1 MENNLNI
8 NRQHQ
13 IDAIIPNQY
22 LNVESVVFD
31 DWSGEFITK
40 IPDNFF
46 DNFPN
51 VKTVHFNLDIENL
64 PGSVYKIS
72 GLKNLV
78 VMSKKI
84 KSFSE
89 NLSNLQSL
97 EVLDFHHQNKQINW
111 AKEFPK
117 LAKLPLLKY
126 FDFKNIR
133 GTSFPQELEQLQQL
147 ESIKIGNDVLK
158 KCDLKLIV
166 DTVAKIKSLKKL
178 LFDTGYKN
186 KIKIDESFLQLDYL
200 DEIKFDTQYGAED
213 LPPVLAHF
221 KHAKLAI
228 QFARKRGSRYDY
240 NTDIVSNF
248 QEIINKP
255 DFNIRQREIL
265 FCFWMGNFHAL
276 RELIP
281 NVLMQQQSPSFKLL
295 LIGTAKRDKPKQLEE
310 SLKDTNLT
318 LIKKDAATANLFVIL
333 PTATFEEVED
343 IIKNNKPIIL
353 EDQLNE
359 YITSLGQ
366 HYLLVQEN
374 EELNE
379 ELIRL
384 LVSNQHEN
392 YLLAFQIIDSGGANK
407 TIQSLLAAIYLCHP
421 DKKIQK
427 EVTKSFQKYCSVA
440 YQEFVNKNLVG
451 VSLRKSGNSRAAFSI
466 FSKHPDINRMEF
478 ILMYHRI
485 AGDNP
490 VIKDV
495 DSTILFLK
503 EQQITDMPEIVKF
516 FNHFTTLNLEK
527 NSTLNLKASIN
538 ALQDSVN
545 LQELNI
551 AGSHIDVPD
560 LSGIKSLRRLNVSFN
575 KLDSGGQW
583 LQYMDI
589 TELDIEGCSI
599 STWQWLNK
607 LNNINNL
614 NISGNTMEALPEE
627 VLTRPLITL
636 ITRNN
641 KLKYID
647 DRLSE
652 MPNLQEID
660 FANNQVTEFKSF
672 LLRFNAVNLRS
683 NNISLFEPQK
693 YLKAFAGENMLINKL
708 DLANN
713 NLSEFELGEL
723 HLNSLSSLD
732 ISGNQLKKLDDTIFT
747 NTILRK
753 FEANNN
759 SIEVIPQAA
768 VGHYYERFWLEKNK
782 ITELPEYLN
791 SLKAANLN
799 LKNNLIKFVHPSF
812 FTIKAGY
819 DRANWKIEN
828 NPVFKEK
835 GFSDYNFRYPGKQ
848 T

>member
-13 IDAIIPNQY
+13 IDSIIPQKY

-31 DWSGEFITK
+31 DWSGEYITK
-40 IPDNFF
+40 IPDDFF

-51 VKTVHFNLDIENL
+51 VKTVHFNFDIENL
-64 PGSVYKIS
+64 PASVYKIE

-89 NLSNLQSL
+89 NLSNLFNL

-126 FDFKNIR
+126 FDFKNMR
-133 GTSFPQELEQLQQL
+133 GSSFPEELEQLQQL
-147 ESIKIGNDVLK
+147 ESIKIGNEVLK
-158 KCDLKLIV
+158 KCDLKVIL
-166 DTVAKIKSLKKL
+166 DTVAKIKGLKKI

-186 KIKIDESFLQLDYL
+186 KIKIDASFLQLDYL
-200 DEIKFDTQYGAED
+200 DEIKFDTQYSEED

-221 KHAKLAI
+221 KHAKLVI
-228 QFARKRGSRYDY
+228 QFARKKESRYDY
-240 NTDIVSNF
+240 KTDTVSSF
-248 QEIINKP
+248 QEIISKQ

-276 RELIP
+276 RELIA
-281 NVLMQQQSPSFKLL
+281 NVLMQQQTPAFKLL
-295 LIGTAKRDKPKQLEE
+295 LIGTAKRDKSKQLEE

-318 LIKKDAATANLFVIL
+318 LVKKDAAEADLFVIL
-333 PTATFEEVED
+333 PSATFEEVEE
-343 IIKNNKPIIL
+343 IIKNNKTIIL

-366 HYLLVQEN
+366 HYLLAQEN

-392 YLLAFQIIDSGGANK
+392 YLLAFQIIESGGANK
-407 TIQSLLAAIYLCHP
+407 TIQSLLAAIYLSHP

-427 EVTKSFQKYCSVA
+427 EVAKQFQKYCSVA
-440 YQEFVNKNLVG
+440 YQEFVNKNQVG

-478 ILMYHRI
+478 ILMYHRV

-495 DSTILFLK
+495 DSSILFLK
-503 EQQITDMPEIVKF
+503 EQQITDMPKIVRF

-527 NSTLNLKASIN
+527 NPTLNLTACIN
-538 ALQDSVN
+538 ALQGSVN

-560 LSGIKSLRRLNVSFN
+560 LSGIKSLRRLNVSYN

-583 LQYMDI
+583 LQDMDI
-589 TELDIEGCSI
+589 TKLDIEGCSI
-599 STWQWLNK
+599 NSWQWLNK
-607 LNNINNL
+607 LNNISNL
-614 NISGNTMEALPEE
+614 NISGNIMQAIPDEVFTM
-627 VLTRPLITL
+627 PLISL
-636 ITRNN
+636 IARNN
-641 KLKYID
+641 KLKFID
-647 DRLSE
+647 DRLNE
-652 MPNLQEID
+652 MPGLSEID
-660 FANNQVTEFKSF
+660 FCNNQVTEFKSF
-672 LLRFNAVNLRS
+672 LLRFNTVNLRS
-683 NNISLFEPQK
+683 NNISVFESQK
-693 YLKAFAGENMLINKL
+693 YFQVFMGKNIPIRNL

-713 NLSEFELGEL
+713 NLLEFELGEL
-723 HLNSLSSLD
+723 NLNSLSSLD

-747 NTILRK
+747 NTVLRK

-759 SIEVIPQAA
+759 SIEIIPQAA
-768 VGHYYERFWLEKNK
+768 VRHYYDRFWIEKNK
-782 ITELPEYLN
+782 IIELPEYLN

-812 FTIKAGY
+812 FTTKAGY
-819 DRANWKIEN
+819 DRANWKIDN

-835 GFSDYNFRYPGKQ
+835 DFSDYNFRYPGKQ